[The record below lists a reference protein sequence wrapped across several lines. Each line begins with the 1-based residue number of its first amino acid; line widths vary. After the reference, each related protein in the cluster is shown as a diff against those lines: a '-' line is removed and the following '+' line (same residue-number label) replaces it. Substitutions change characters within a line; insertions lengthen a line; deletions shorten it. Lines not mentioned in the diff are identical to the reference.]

1 VLDKITAPAIIRNG
15 RMDLLAA
22 NDLGRAMHTAVYAS
36 ATGGQPNFARFTF
49 LDVDA
54 AHDFYPRWE
63 IAADTCVAILRT
75 EAGRDPHD
83 KDLHDLV
90 GELSTRSSDF
100 RRRWGSHDVRLH
112 GAGSKLFHHALV
124 GDLDLSYESVD
135 MISDPGLT
143 LTLYAAER
151 DPAPPTHSTSS
162 LPGRPPSS
170 PRRPPLRPPS
180 LLDPAPRPGSAMV
193 GRRLPPVEHHRIP
206 VGRDLDFTPEAP
218 QPSPQRRSRTTSP
231 SPNTARRRHLSMTT
245 LAIVGAGTGLSA
257 AVARRFGAEGF
268 DVAVISRRQDRVDA
282 LAADLAAAGFTARG
296 YAASVRDP
304 EALTGALDQAA
315 NDLGPIEVLQYS
327 PVPQAE
333 FMHAVLDT
341 TVADLTGAVEFS
353 IYGPLTTVGHVLP
366 GMRTLGRGTVLFVN
380 GGSGARP
387 NPKVAGTSIAF
398 AGEGAYAAMLHTA
411 VAEEN
416 IHVGQLIIPGGI
428 TPGHPTH
435 DPDVLANR
443 LWAMHTSRDTFRV
456 FAEPMNL

>member
-1 VLDKITAPAIIRNG
+1 
-15 RMDLLAA
+15 
-22 NDLGRAMHTAVYAS
+22 
-36 ATGGQPNFARFTF
+36 
-49 LDVDA
+49 
-54 AHDFYPRWE
+54 
-63 IAADTCVAILRT
+63 
-75 EAGRDPHD
+75 
-83 KDLHDLV
+83 
-90 GELSTRSSDF
+90 
-100 RRRWGSHDVRLH
+100 
-112 GAGSKLFHHALV
+112 
-124 GDLDLSYESVD
+124 
-135 MISDPGLT
+135 
-143 LTLYAAER
+143 
-151 DPAPPTHSTSS
+151 
-162 LPGRPPSS
+162 
-170 PRRPPLRPPS
+170 
-180 LLDPAPRPGSAMV
+180 
-193 GRRLPPVEHHRIP
+193 
-206 VGRDLDFTPEAP
+206 
-218 QPSPQRRSRTTSP
+218 
-231 SPNTARRRHLSMTT
+231 MTT
-245 LAIVGAGTGLSA
+245 LAIVGAGTGLGA

-304 EALTGALDQAA
+304 EALTGALEQAA

-353 IYGPLTTVGHVLP
+353 IYGPLTAVRHVLP

-428 TPGHPTH
+428 TPGPPNPPRRPRRPAVGDAHQQRHLPGLRRADEPVDEGKH
-435 DPDVLANR
+435 RDADRQCLRGHLPDRAPG
-443 LWAMHTSRDTFRV
+443 ADHHH
-456 FAEPMNL
+456 AA